1 MKNSIY
7 IRRSLKVIIK
17 REENKLPNIYLAT
30 VLKNLESLGFTFS
43 EPLIEELQTLS
54 VDAFTSFYKELV
66 KHLKEMV
73 GAHIQFTPMYPNF
86 PQQMMDLS
94 DADLYINAIIHYV
107 TLRLPVSKVEER
119 LPLLDRVDLKVI
131 DLGSEEDFNQ
141 MISQLISANSSISST
156 DKTDVE
162 WAITHTEDVSCFLP
176 NVIPHKENMSFI
188 IGVLLINRKISAD
201 AAAKYF
207 KTATDVHRLAVALS
221 EGDVSLASSV
231 RFKKFN
237 RAERRFL
244 LGLLEQC
251 GNITEDMLRYKKR
264 WIRLGEILHPAEYHT
279 RFPKT
284 HRAFEILRNN
294 IKVETFNGKIEAALL
309 NRDIMTAKNLLKTRP
324 GEFARRLDHLI
335 RLCSDKSTDV
345 FNILEDF
352 LSIIGNVSTPVLL
365 QLTAHFKHR
374 NDKNEF
380 RTFFPKGNVAKAI
393 GIENTLPFIS
403 EDICLMIVKMCEDTL
418 KNRFAELPSL
428 GKVFLDEQLKNHLVP
443 FSQRSASKAL
453 RTLSR
458 GSKVDLPE
466 GDTIR
471 FFLWWKEGYVN
482 GQHTGRVDIDLS
494 AAMYDEDWQYKE
506 HVSFTN
512 LRSKNFKAYHSGDI
526 TSAPKGASE
535 FIDFDIPSVLKY
547 GARYV
552 VMTLLSYTD
561 QPYKDLPECFTG
573 WMVRQYPGSGEI
585 FEPSTVQDK
594 VDITADTQISIP
606 VILDLKERKLIW
618 TDLSLTRDLTYDNT
632 IEANQK
638 GMILVGKALTNLV
651 KPNLYDLFR
660 LHIEARGE
668 LVQDIEEAESIFS
681 LDKGI
686 TPFDIEKIIS
696 DFIADSKG

>member
-1 MKNSIY
+1 M
-7 IRRSLKVIIK
+7 
-17 REENKLPNIYLAT
+17 
-30 VLKNLESLGFTFS
+30 
-43 EPLIEELQTLS
+43 
-54 VDAFTSFYKELV
+54 
-66 KHLKEMV
+66 
-73 GAHIQFTPMYPNF
+73 
-86 PQQMMDLS
+86 
-94 DADLYINAIIHYV
+94 
-107 TLRLPVSKVEER
+107 
-119 LPLLDRVDLKVI
+119 
-131 DLGSEEDFNQ
+131 
-141 MISQLISANSSISST
+141 
-156 DKTDVE
+156 
-162 WAITHTEDVSCFLP
+162 
-176 NVIPHKENMSFI
+176 
-188 IGVLLINRKISAD
+188 
-201 AAAKYF
+201 
-207 KTATDVHRLAVALS
+207 
-221 EGDVSLASSV
+221 
-231 RFKKFN
+231 
-237 RAERRFL
+237 
-244 LGLLEQC
+244 
-251 GNITEDMLRYKKR
+251 
-264 WIRLGEILHPAEYHT
+264 
-279 RFPKT
+279 
-284 HRAFEILRNN
+284 
-294 IKVETFNGKIEAALL
+294 
-309 NRDIMTAKNLLKTRP
+309 
-324 GEFARRLDHLI
+324 DHLI
-335 RLCSDKSTDV
+335 RLCSDTSTDV
-345 FNILEDF
+345 FNILEEF

-547 GARYV
+547 GGRYV

-668 LVQDIEEAESIFS
+668 LVQDIEEAETIFS
-681 LDKGI
+681 LNKGI